1 MKVPDQVMV
10 MDMINWVA
18 GLGAQHATK
27 IVKPRTGV
35 QLMHE
40 VKAICASRYPV
51 TYLTVTWLPAH
62 RVQLRRV
69 YHAAY
74 ALTKYTMEGDQ

>member
-1 MKVPDQVMV
+1 MNVPDQVMV
-10 MDMINWVA
+10 MDMVNWVA

-27 IVKPRTGV
+27 GVKHRSGV

-40 VKAICASRYPV
+40 VKAIAKERYPV
-51 TYLTVTWLPAH
+51 SSLTITWLPCH
-62 RVQLRRV
+62 RVQLKRV

-74 ALTKYTMEGDQ
+74 ALTKYSMEVK

>member
-27 IVKPRTGV
+27 NVKQRTGV

-40 VKAICASRYPV
+40 VKSTCAARYPV
-51 TYLTVTWLPAH
+51 SHLEVTWLPAH
-62 RVQLRRV
+62 RIQLRRV

-74 ALTKYTMEGDQ
+74 ALTKYSMEVR

>member
-1 MKVPDQVMV
+1 MKTPDQVMV
-10 MDMINWVA
+10 MDMVNWVA

-27 IVKPRTGV
+27 GVKQRTGV

-40 VKAICASRYPV
+40 VKTICASRYPV
-51 TYLTVTWLPAH
+51 SHLEVTWLPAH

-74 ALTKYTMEGDQ
+74 ALTKYSMELK